1 MLCRNSL
8 TTMLL
13 VAIALLNGMSTNSFG
28 ADPQNSHS
36 QRVRELLQERH
47 DVLAQR
53 VEMLNALSNEGVVS
67 PIEVTKARNELF
79 AAKLEMAESRDE
91 RIEVLRAQVAN
102 LKKIEE
108 YYSILRE
115 RAVANMT
122 DVLEAKSNRLRVEI
136 ELERALSKE

>member
-1 MLCRNSL
+1 M
-8 TTMLL
+8 
-13 VAIALLNGMSTNSFG
+13 
-28 ADPQNSHS
+28 
-36 QRVRELLQERH
+36 
-47 DVLAQR
+47 LAQR